1 VHTPASS
8 LCVEPQTAW
17 PNAPAL
23 EGDAGERSGL
33 QLLRPGESLTASM
46 SMTIRRLP

>member
-1 VHTPASS
+1 
-8 LCVEPQTAW
+8 VEPQTAW

-23 EGDAGERSGL
+23 ASEARERTGL
-33 QLLRPGESLTASM
+33 RMLRPGESLTASM